1 VPDFEPDIDGSSAPT
16 VSPFELLS
24 VLWRRKGVVATTVI
38 ACVVLAVVLS
48 ARSAKQYSSS
58 SELLFRDPGFAQTL
72 FGNNLF
78 STGQQ
83 EPQRTTQTSIDV
95 ISSPDVARLA
105 AGWLK
110 AKEPIGSL
118 LDSISVT
125 PNSNADIATI
135 TATRSSPAE
144 AAALANAFAEGYI
157 TYRRQT
163 DRATI
168 AQAEEELD
176 RSLKTASAPEAA
188 KIEENLRQLGVL
200 RSLQTGDAE
209 QIARAQPNSTPV
221 SPKPKRDA
229 ILGLVVGLLL
239 GGGLALLVDFL
250 DRRLKGI
257 DDFERAVPQY
267 QLLASVPHA
276 IEGVAPASQL
286 IGPTGEAYRMLREG
300 LRFLDPTGRAQCFVV
315 TSAEESEGKST
326 AAVSLASALAA
337 IGRSVILLEAD
348 MRRPTAATLLGIS
361 RGAEGLSDMLISDD
375 DMESFLVSVD
385 GQPGL
390 RILPSGTIPPNSAD
404 LLSAGR
410 MTDVLAFARESA
422 DYVIVDC
429 PPLLPVADTRVLLRL
444 AGVDGVIMIGRAGV
458 SRRDRIRAASRV
470 LAQSG
475 VRVFGLVVTD
485 VKLRADSVYYQYG
498 SDEPPRD
505 APPQPRTRGA
515 EPSPSARRQGRVV
528 IRETSRQG

>member
-1 VPDFEPDIDGSSAPT
+1 M
-16 VSPFELLS
+16 
-24 VLWRRKGVVATTVI
+24 
-38 ACVVLAVVLS
+38 
-48 ARSAKQYSSS
+48 
-58 SELLFRDPGFAQTL
+58 
-72 FGNNLF
+72 
-78 STGQQ
+78 
-83 EPQRTTQTSIDV
+83 
-95 ISSPDVARLA
+95 
-105 AGWLK
+105 
-110 AKEPIGSL
+110 
-118 LDSISVT
+118 
-125 PNSNADIATI
+125 
-135 TATRSSPAE
+135 
-144 AAALANAFAEGYI
+144 
-157 TYRRQT
+157 
-163 DRATI
+163 
-168 AQAEEELD
+168 
-176 RSLKTASAPEAA
+176 
-188 KIEENLRQLGVL
+188 
-200 RSLQTGDAE
+200 
-209 QIARAQPNSTPV
+209 
-221 SPKPKRDA
+221 
-229 ILGLVVGLLL
+229 LL

-276 IEGVAPASQL
+276 IDGMAPASQL
-286 IGPTGEAYRMLREG
+286 VGPTGEAYRMLREG

-348 MRRPTAATLLGIS
+348 LRRPTAATLLGVP

-375 DMESFLVSVD
+375 HMEGFLAPVE

-410 MTDVLAFARESA
+410 MSDVLAFARESA
-422 DYVIVDC
+422 DYVIIDC

-458 SRRDRIRAASRV
+458 SRRDRIRAAARV
-470 LAQSG
+470 LEQSG

-505 APPQPRTRGA
+505 GSVGPHSRRP
-515 EPSPSARRQGRVV
+515 ESLSSARRSGGRVI
-528 IRETSRQG
+528 IRETSQQG